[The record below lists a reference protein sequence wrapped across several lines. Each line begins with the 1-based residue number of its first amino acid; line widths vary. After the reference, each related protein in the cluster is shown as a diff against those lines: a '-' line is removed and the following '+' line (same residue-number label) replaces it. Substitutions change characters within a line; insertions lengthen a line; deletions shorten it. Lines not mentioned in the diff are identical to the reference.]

1 MKLNTIFV
9 YTFALEMPLGYF
21 GCDAAGRVATSR
33 NSQFAFAFSVR
44 NYTWRNPGDFRRK
57 SICHNAEY
65 VSSADCRSRTT
76 SSAYKCVAWV
86 LQSPATMAA
95 ATAAMTMESMAA
107 LCCIG
112 AALSQW
118 HFISVGLSATN
129 MMLCQNIVHI
139 CIHTR
144 LHVYTYVFLLC
155 RFDDCQGLLIKEYA
169 LNIRNAISG
178 LCHCISEGMFDRLGF
193 RIINWTYP

>member
-1 MKLNTIFV
+1 
-9 YTFALEMPLGYF
+9 MPLGYF

-33 NSQFAFAFSVR
+33 NSEFAFAFSVR

-65 VSSADCRSRTT
+65 VSSADCRSHTA

-95 ATAAMTMESMAA
+95 ATAAMSMAA

-118 HFISVGLSATN
+118 HFISVGLSAKD
-129 MMLCQNIVHI
+129 MMLCQNIVYVY
-139 CIHTR
+139 IHGCM
-144 LHVYTYVFLLC
+144 YMFSLC
-155 RFDDCQGLLIKEYA
+155 RYDDCQGLLIKNTLWIYA
-169 LNIRNAISG
+169 ILFPGYVTASFQKESSI
-178 LCHCISEGMFDRLGF
+178 D
-193 RIINWTYP
+193 